1 MNVSLFF
8 NNFNFRRVFKWLLL
22 EFNAIC
28 FFAAA
33 IIGSQESSFKF
44 ENSLI
49 GDFFRL
55 TIFGVV
61 AFHLFFAL
69 EKDVN
74 SEYFDQMN
82 VKVGSQIELE
92 LLLENLEE
100 SIVIVEDQ
108 KLE

>member
-1 MNVSLFF
+1 M
-8 NNFNFRRVFKWLLL
+8 
-22 EFNAIC
+22 
-28 FFAAA
+28 
-33 IIGSQESSFKF
+33 
-44 ENSLI
+44 I
-49 GDFFRL
+49 GDFFGK
-55 TIFGVV
+55 TIFGIII
-61 AFHLFFAL
+61 FHLFFAL

-108 KLE
+108 KLEYINDIFIT